1 MVNEILEAV
10 NIPFRETRFP
20 DPPASAYVIF
30 MESRTVDTADRVP
43 VVSGNRLPGVETCDV
58 TIELYA
64 PTRDR
69 GTETAIEEQLL
80 AHGLSWTKQEAYWL
94 EKIQR
99 YQTIYEFTYYEK
111 GGMT

>member
-20 DPPASAYVIF
+20 DPPASAYAIF
-30 MESRTVDTADRVP
+30 MESRTMNAADRVTLT
-43 VVSGNRLPGVETCDV
+43 SGVKLPGVMTCDV

-69 GTETAIEEQLL
+69 ETEVAIEEELI
-80 AHGLSWTKQEAYWL
+80 AHGLSWKKQEAYWL

>member
-1 MVNEILEAV
+1 MVNEILTEV
-10 NIPFRETRFP
+10 NIPFRETRFI
-20 DPPASAYVIF
+20 DPPKSAYAIY
-30 MESRTVDTADRVP
+30 MISQTVDQADPVP
-43 VVSGNRLPGVETCDV
+43 LAEGEKIPFIAECDV

-69 GTETAIEEQLL
+69 ETETAIEEQLM